1 MTLEEKFTK
10 QAKENA
16 QTALLAHGCTTKR
29 LLQDL
34 ETYGAVRTVQDLCR
48 KHRLSD
54 GFEQLAQKK
63 QMQLSLEAL
72 VIKGAYGSLF
82 TDEEAN
88 WCLQVLMEAG
98 YFG

>member
-1 MTLEEKFTK
+1 MTTAQTFLLK
-10 QAKENA
+10 AIENA
-16 QTALLAHGCTTKR
+16 QTAMLVHGCATKR

-54 GFEQLAQKK
+54 GFDQLAQKK
-63 QMQLSLEAL
+63 QLQLSLEAL
-72 VIKGAYGSLF
+72 VIKGSFGGLF